1 MSQELD
7 LIGAIVMVR
16 GRYSVVKLHC
26 SPLSHN
32 QANVACFSESICV
45 RACWSLCHVWL
56 KPETSASVALQTELV
71 LVDLM
76 LNLSWLPGRGEAIA

>member
-1 MSQELD
+1 M
-7 LIGAIVMVR
+7 
-16 GRYSVVKLHC
+16 VKLHC
-26 SPLSHN
+26 TPLSHN
-32 QANVACFSESICV
+32 QANVAGFSESICV
-45 RACWSLCHVWL
+45 RVGLCAMWFHVWL

>member
-1 MSQELD
+1 
-7 LIGAIVMVR
+7 MVC

-26 SPLSHN
+26 STLSHN
-32 QANVACFSESICV
+32 QANVAGFSV
-45 RACWSLCHVWL
+45 YMRACWSLCHVWFHVWL